1 MSTKWTDN
9 QLLAINARGGDVL
22 VSAAA
27 GSGKTAVLVERV
39 LQMLTDPV
47 SPISIDRLLIVTYT
61 RAAAAQLKERISAK
75 LSELILAHPDNRFYR
90 RQLLM
95 LPRAHISTVDSFCSD
110 ICREFFHE
118 LNIKRDY
125 KIAEQGQLSVLSAS
139 ALEETLN
146 QLYEERNPDFY
157 ELVRCFSNSKSDRGL
172 GENIIKL
179 YEFLRSHPFFDLW
192 LDQKLSYYTDFTSA
206 SDSIWGQVIL
216 KNAKRII
223 DYALTLS
230 EKNIETAEAEP
241 EFMSKVSTLLYRDK
255 NYFDALNNSFDT
267 VSWDELRELVYSFE
281 AGVLSARGYKE
292 HPVKLKI
299 SANRDILKS
308 CVSELK
314 ELFEASE
321 QRCVEDIKA
330 LHPVVSQMFK
340 CVRVYDEKYS
350 QLKAQKNLADFS
362 DVEHWALELLVKHNG
377 AEVEFTE
384 TATTIASRFDSVLV
398 DEYQDANE
406 VQDLIFKAVSKES
419 NLFIVGDAKQSI
431 YAFRQAMPEI
441 FINRKDTYPL
451 YSKDSDSYPAKIVLE
466 KNFRS
471 RVELTEYIN
480 FVFDRLMTKE
490 TGDIEYADGEGLV
503 SGASYTPTDIP
514 CAELHLIDADS
525 FDDEDAIALE
535 AQHIASVIYNEL
547 TNTTVKDGDGVRKC
561 TFGDIAILLRSGKK
575 NSALYVRELEKF
587 GIPATFE
594 STSSF
599 FDLPEIKLTLSVL
612 RVVDNPAQDIPLLST
627 MMSPMFGFTPD
638 DLAKIRADFRGG
650 TFYSAV
656 LRASETEDSKASAF
670 VDTIKNLRTLAV
682 TMTAEDF
689 INTLYEH
696 LGIIPVCACMG
707 GERAV
712 NNLRML
718 TEYAA
723 KFEQGMAKGVNAFV
737 SYLDKLIESGS
748 DLTAAENGGED
759 ILNAVRLMTVHSSK
773 GLEFPVC
780 ILAGTHKKFSTD
792 TTENVLLHS
801 HLGFAAKRRD
811 KESGVNFNTF
821 VRRAL
826 AMEKKQS
833 EMSEELRV
841 LYVALTRAK
850 EKLIMTAVKKNTQ
863 KYLST
868 LAGKLVSGD
877 FISPY
882 IVSGAKSI
890 CDWLFMTALLH
901 KNGTLLRGIAKAD
914 DMVYSLNTSMLSVK
928 VVDDIEFEKTEGE
941 VTRIKTF
948 DDDEKGIDELI
959 NKRFNFVYPY
969 EELCSLPLKVTA
981 SELTHMASR
990 KTFDKILPKPKF
1002 LADTKL
1008 TAAEKGTAMH
1018 KFLQFASFDLA
1029 RQNLELEV
1037 ERLKDIRLSPQETES
1052 LDLSK
1057 LKNFLNSEIVTDA
1070 IENPCYR
1077 EYRFTVNIPASL
1089 TGLTEDSET
1098 SVILQGA
1105 VDLLIF
1111 KDNKITIVDYKTDR
1125 VSSSDLL
1132 LERYQKQLS
1141 LYKEAVSACF
1151 ELPVSRCLI
1160 YSIHLGE
1167 YKEVLE

>member
-1 MSTKWTDN
+1 MSTRWTEN
-9 QLLAINARGGDVL
+9 QQLAINARGGDVL

-39 LQMLTDPV
+39 LRMLTDPQN
-47 SPISIDRLLIVTYT
+47 PIPIDRLLIVTYT
-61 RAAAAQLKERISAK
+61 RAAAAQLKDRISAK
-75 LSELILAHPDNRFYR
+75 LSELILAYPDNRFYR
-90 RQLLM
+90 RQLVM
-95 LPRAHISTVDSFCSD
+95 LSRAHISTVDSFCSD

-118 LNIKRDY
+118 LDIKRDY
-125 KIAEQGQLSVLSAS
+125 KIAEQGQLSVLSS
-139 ALEETLN
+139 QALEETLN

-157 ELVRCFSNSKSDRGL
+157 ELVKCFSNSKSDRGL
-172 GENIIKL
+172 GENILKL

-192 LDQKLSYYTDFTSA
+192 LDEKLSYYTGFTSA
-206 SDSIWGQVIL
+206 ADSIWGQVIL

-223 DYALTLS
+223 EYGLTLC
-230 EKNIETAEAEP
+230 ERTIETAEEEP
-241 EFMSKVSTLLYRDK
+241 EFMSKVSTLIYKDK
-255 NYFDALNNSFDT
+255 NYFEALNKAVNDNSWNEIRDA
-267 VSWDELRELVYSFE
+267 VYSFE
-281 AGVLSARGYKE
+281 TGVLSARGYKD
-292 HPVKLKI
+292 HPIKLKVA
-299 SANRDILKS
+299 ANRDILKA

-314 ELFEASE
+314 GLFEADE

-330 LHPVVSQMFK
+330 LYPVVSQMFR

-350 QLKAQKNLADFS
+350 GLKSAKNLADFS
-362 DVEHWALELLVKHNG
+362 DVEHWALELLVRLKG
-377 AEVEFTE
+377 STPEFTE
-384 TATTIASRFDSVLV
+384 TAKLIASRFDSVLV

-451 YSKDSDSYPAKIVLE
+451 YTPEEDLYPAKIMLE

-490 TGDIEYADGEGLV
+490 TGDIDYADGEGLV
-503 SGASYTPTDIP
+503 SGASYTPTDVP

-525 FDDEDAIALE
+525 FDDEDNIALE
-535 AQHIASVIYNEL
+535 AQHIASVIYSEL
-547 TNTTVKDGDGVRKC
+547 VNTNVKDGDSVRKC

-594 STSSF
+594 NTSSF
-599 FDLPEIKLTLSVL
+599 FDLPEIKLTLSIL
-612 RVVDNPAQDIPLLST
+612 RIIDNPAQDIPLLSA
-627 MMSPMFGFTPD
+627 MISPMFGFTAD
-638 DLAKIRADFRGG
+638 DLAKIRADYRKGS
-650 TFYSAV
+650 FYGAV
-656 LRASETEDSKASAF
+656 IKASEEKNSKAESF
-670 VDTIKNLRTLAV
+670 IETINTLRTLAV
-682 TMTAEDF
+682 TMTAEEF
-689 INTLYEH
+689 INTLYER
-696 LGIIPVCACMG
+696 LGIISVCACMG
-707 GERAV
+707 GEKAV

-723 KFEQGMAKGVNAFV
+723 GYEKGMSKGLNAFV
-737 SYLDKLIESGS
+737 SYLDKLIENGS
-748 DLTAAENGGED
+748 DLTAAESGGD
-759 ILNAVRLMTVHSSK
+759 DVLNAVRLMTVHSSK

-780 ILAGTHKKFSTD
+780 ILAGTHRKFSTD
-792 TTENVLLHS
+792 TNDNVLLHS

-811 KESGVNFNTF
+811 KKLGVSFNTF
-821 VRRAL
+821 VRKAL

-850 EKLIMTAVKKNTQ
+850 EKLIMTAVKKNTS
-863 KYLST
+863 KYLSN

-877 FISPY
+877 TISPY

-890 CDWLFMTALLH
+890 CDWLMMTALIH

-914 DMVYSLNTSMLSVK
+914 DLEYSLNSSMLSVK
-928 VVDDIEFEKTEGE
+928 VIDDIDFADTKGE
-941 VTRIKTF
+941 VTREISY
-948 DDDEKGIDELI
+948 DADAEGIDELI
-959 NKRFNFVYPY
+959 DKRFNFLYPHQ
-969 EELCSLPLKVTA
+969 ELCSLPLKVTA
-981 SELTHMASR
+981 SELSHMDSG
-990 KTFDKILPKPKF
+990 KTFERILPKPKF
-1002 LADTKL
+1002 MSDAEL

-1029 RQNLELEV
+1029 RQDLELEV
-1037 ERLKDIRLSPQETES
+1037 QRLTDIRLTPVEAKS
-1052 LDLSK
+1052 LDLIK
-1057 LKNFLNSEIVTDA
+1057 LRNFINSEIVTEA
-1070 IENPCYR
+1070 IDNLSYR
-1077 EYRFTVNIPASL
+1077 EYRFTVNIPANL
-1089 TGLTEDSET
+1089 TGLTDDSST

-1105 VDLLIF
+1105 VDLLII
-1111 KDNKITIVDYKTDR
+1111 KDNQITVVDYKTDR
-1125 VSSSDLL
+1125 VSSTDILA
-1132 LERYQKQLS
+1132 ERYSKQLS

-1167 YKEVLE
+1167 YKEV

>member
-39 LQMLTDPV
+39 LQMLTDSVNPV
-47 SPISIDRLLIVTYT
+47 SIDRLLIVTYT

-75 LSELILAHPDNRFYR
+75 LSELIMAYPDNRFYR

-146 QLYEERNPDFY
+146 QLYEEKNPDFY

-179 YEFLRSHPFFDLW
+179 YEFLRSHPFFDFW
-192 LDQKLSYYTDFTSA
+192 LDEKLSYYTDFTSA

-223 DYALTLS
+223 DYALTLA
-230 EKNIETAEAEP
+230 EKTIETAEEEP
-241 EFMSKVSTLLYRDK
+241 EFMSKVSALLFRDK
-255 NYFDALNNSFDT
+255 NYFENLSNSFNE
-267 VSWDELRELVYSFE
+267 VSWDEFRELVYSFE
-281 AGVLSARGYKE
+281 AGVLSARGYKD
-292 HPVKLKI
+292 HPIKLKV

-308 CVSELK
+308 CVTELK

-321 QRCVEDIKA
+321 QRCIDDIKA
-330 LHPVVSQMFK
+330 LYPVVSQMFR

-350 QLKAQKNLADFS
+350 QLKARKNLADFS

-377 AEVEFTE
+377 KNAEFTE
-384 TATTIASRFDSVLV
+384 TATMVASRFDSVLV

-451 YSKDSDSYPAKIVLE
+451 YSAHTDTYPAKIMLE

-480 FVFDRLMTKE
+480 FVFDRLMTRE
-490 TGDIEYADGEGLV
+490 TGDIEYADGEGLI

-525 FDDEDAIALE
+525 FDDEDSIALE
-535 AQHIASVIYNEL
+535 AQHIASIIRSEL
-547 TNTTVKDGDGVRKC
+547 KNTTVKDGDGVRKC

-594 STSSF
+594 SSSSF
-599 FDLPEIKLTLSVL
+599 FELPEIKLTLSVL
-612 RVVDNPAQDIPLLST
+612 RVIDNPAQDIPLLSS

-638 DLAKIRADFRGG
+638 DLAKIRADFRNG

-656 LRASETEDSKASAF
+656 LKASEEAGSKAESFIEA
-670 VDTIKNLRTLAV
+670 IKELRTLAV

-689 INTLYEH
+689 INTLYEK

-759 ILNAVRLMTVHSSK
+759 LLNAVRLMTVHSSK

-792 TTENVLLHS
+792 TTDNVLLHS
-801 HLGFAAKRRD
+801 HLGFAAKRRH

-826 AMEKKQS
+826 SMEKKQS

-890 CDWLFMTALLH
+890 SDWLFMTALLH

-914 DMVYSLNTSMLSVK
+914 DMVCSLNTSMLSVK
-928 VVDDIEFEKTEGE
+928 VIDDISFEKSEGE
-941 VTRIKTF
+941 VTRIITY
-948 DDDEKGIDELI
+948 DADSEGIDELI
-959 NKRFNFVYPY
+959 IKRFNFDYPY
-969 EELCSLPLKVTA
+969 QELCSLPLKVTA
-981 SELTHMASR
+981 SELTHMASG

-1002 LADTKL
+1002 LAESKL

-1029 RQNLELEV
+1029 RQNLESEV
-1037 ERLKDIRLSPQETES
+1037 ERLKDIRLTAQEAEA
-1052 LDLSK
+1052 LDLAK
-1057 LKNFLNSEIVTDA
+1057 LKRFMESDIVSDA

-1077 EYRFTVNIPASL
+1077 EYRFTVNIPANL
-1089 TGLTEDSET
+1089 TGLTADTET

-1105 VDLLIF
+1105 VDLLIV
-1111 KDNKITIVDYKTDR
+1111 KDNQITIVDYKTDR
-1125 VSSSDLL
+1125 VSSADLL
-1132 LERYQKQLS
+1132 LERYKKQLS
-1141 LYKEAVSACF
+1141 LYKKAVSACF

-1167 YKEVLE
+1167 YKEVSE

>member
-47 SPISIDRLLIVTYT
+47 SPVSIDRLLIVTYT
-61 RAAAAQLKERISAK
+61 RAAAAQLKERISQK
-75 LSELILAHPDNRFYR
+75 LSELIMSHPENRFYR

-125 KIAEQGQLSVLSAS
+125 KIAEQGQLSVLSAT

-146 QLYEERNPDFY
+146 QLYEEKNPDFY
-157 ELVRCFSNSKSDRGL
+157 ELVRCFSNSKSDRSL

-192 LDQKLSYYTDFTSA
+192 LDEKLSYYTDFTSA
-206 SDSIWGQVIL
+206 ADSIWGQVIL

-230 EKNIETAEAEP
+230 EKNIETAEVEP

-255 NYFDALNNSFDT
+255 NYFDILNNSFDSA
-267 VSWDELRELVYSFE
+267 SWDELRDLVYSFE

-292 HPVKLKI
+292 HPVKLKV

-321 QRCVEDIKA
+321 QRCIEDIKA
-330 LHPVVSQMFK
+330 LYPVVSQMFR

-350 QLKAQKNLADFS
+350 HLKALKNLADFS

-377 AEVEFTE
+377 NDVEFTE
-384 TATTIASRFDSVLV
+384 TATTIALRFDSVLV

-406 VQDLIFKAVSKES
+406 VQDLIFKAVSKDS

-451 YSKDSDSYPAKIVLE
+451 YSKTADSYPAKIILE

-503 SGASYTPTDIP
+503 SGATYTPTDIP

-525 FDDEDAIALE
+525 FDDEDSIALE
-535 AQHIASVIYNEL
+535 AQHIASVIHSEL
-547 TNTTVKDGDGVRKC
+547 KNTTVKDGDGVRKC

-575 NSALYVRELEKF
+575 NSALYVRELEKY

-599 FDLPEIKLTLSVL
+599 FELPEIKLTLSVL
-612 RVVDNPAQDIPLLST
+612 RVIDNPAQDIPLLSA

-638 DLAKIRADFRGG
+638 DLAKIRAEFKSG

-656 LRASETEDSKASAF
+656 LKASEAEGSKAETF
-670 VDTIKNLRTLAV
+670 IKSIKDLRTLAV

-696 LGIIPVCACMG
+696 LGIIPICACMG

-723 KFEQGMAKGVNAFV
+723 KFEQGMSKGVNAFV

-748 DLTAAENGGED
+748 DLTAAENSGDD

-811 KESGVNFNTF
+811 IESGANFNTF

-826 AMEKKQS
+826 SMEKKQS

-901 KNGTLLRGIAKAD
+901 KNGTLLRGLAKAD

-928 VVDDIEFEKTEGE
+928 VIDDIKFEKTEGE
-941 VTRIKTF
+941 VTRIITY
-948 DDDEKGIDELI
+948 DADEEGIEQLI
-959 NKRFNFVYPY
+959 DKRFNFVYPY

-981 SELTHMASR
+981 SELTHMASG

-1002 LADTKL
+1002 FADSKL

-1037 ERLKDIRLSPQETES
+1037 ERLKGIRLSPQEAES
-1052 LDLSK
+1052 LDLAK
-1057 LKNFLNSEIVTDA
+1057 LKNFLNSEIVSDA
-1070 IENPCYR
+1070 IENPSYR
-1077 EYRFTVNIPASL
+1077 EYRFTVNIPANL

-1105 VDLLIF
+1105 VDLLII
-1111 KDNKITIVDYKTDR
+1111 KNDEITIIDYKTDR

-1141 LYKEAVSACF
+1141 LYKKAVSACF

-1167 YKEVLE
+1167 YKEVSE

>member
-1 MSTKWTDN
+1 MSTKWTNN

-39 LQMLTDPV
+39 LRMLTDPENPV
-47 SPISIDRLLIVTYT
+47 SIDRLLIVTYT
-61 RAAAAQLKERISAK
+61 RAAAAQLKERISQK
-75 LSELILAHPDNRFYR
+75 LSELILAYPDNRFYR
-90 RQLLM
+90 RQLFM

-118 LNIKRDY
+118 LQIKRDY
-125 KIAEQGQLSVLSAS
+125 KIAEQGQLSVLSAA

-192 LDQKLSYYTDFTSA
+192 LDQKISYYTDFTSA
-206 SDSIWGQVIL
+206 SDSIWGRVIL

-223 DYALTLS
+223 EYAMTLS
-230 EKNIETAEAEP
+230 TKTIEVAEQEP
-241 EFMSKVSTLLYRDK
+241 EFMAKVSTLLYRDK
-255 NYFDALNNSFDT
+255 SYFEALENSFET
-267 VSWDELRELVYSFE
+267 SSWDELRDLIYSFE
-281 AGVLSARGYKE
+281 AGVLNARGYKE
-292 HPVKLKI
+292 HPVKLKVA
-299 SANRDILKS
+299 ANRDILKS

-321 QRCVEDIKA
+321 QRCVDDIKS
-330 LHPVVSQMFK
+330 LYPVVSQMFK
-340 CVRVYDEKYS
+340 CVRVYDEKYT
-350 QLKAQKNLADFS
+350 QQKANKNLADFS
-362 DVEHWALELLVKHNG
+362 DVEHWALELLVKLRG
-377 AEVEFTE
+377 EEVEFTE

-451 YSKDSDSYPAKIVLE
+451 YTAEADTYPAKIMLE

-471 RVELTEYIN
+471 RVELTDYIN

-525 FDDEDAIALE
+525 FDDEDGIALE
-535 AQHIASVIYNEL
+535 AQHIASVIHREL
-547 TNTTVKDGDGVRKC
+547 RNTTVKDGDNIRKC

-587 GIPATFE
+587 GVPATFE
-594 STSSF
+594 SSSSF
-599 FDLPEIKLTLSVL
+599 FELPEIKLTLSVL
-612 RVVDNPAQDIPLLST
+612 RVIDNPAQDIPLLSA

-638 DLAKIRADFRGG
+638 DLAKIRAEFRNG

-656 LRASETEDSKASAF
+656 LKAAEKEGSKAYKFA
-670 VDTIKNLRTLAV
+670 DTIKNLRTLAV

-689 INTLYEH
+689 INTLYEY
-696 LGIIPVCACMG
+696 LGIIPICACMG

-712 NNLRML
+712 NNLRIL

-723 KFEQGMAKGVNAFV
+723 KFEQGMAKGINAFV

-748 DLTAAENGGED
+748 DLTAAENSGDD

-792 TTENVLLHS
+792 TTDNVLLHS

-811 KESGVNFNTF
+811 KETGASFNTF
-821 VRRAL
+821 VRKAL
-826 AMEKKQS
+826 SMEKKQS

-850 EKLIMTAVKKNTQ
+850 EKLIMTAVKKNTS

-882 IVSGAKSI
+882 IVSGAKAI

-901 KNGTLLRGIAKAD
+901 KDSTLLRGIAKAE
-914 DMVYSLNTSMLSVK
+914 DMEYSLNGSMLSVK
-928 VVDDIEFEKTEGE
+928 VVDDIDFEKTEGE
-941 VTRIKTF
+941 VTRITTY
-948 DDDEKGIDELI
+948 DADAEGIDEVI
-959 NKRFNFVYPY
+959 NKRFNFIYPY
-969 EELCSLPLKVTA
+969 KELCSLPLKVTA
-981 SELTHMASR
+981 SELTHMDSG
-990 KTFDKILPKPKF
+990 KNFEKILPKPKF
-1002 LADTKL
+1002 LADSKL

-1029 RQNLELEV
+1029 KADLELEV
-1037 ERLKDIRLSPQETES
+1037 QRLTDIRLSPQEAQS
-1052 LDLSK
+1052 LDLAK
-1057 LKNFLNSEIVTDA
+1057 LRRFIQSEIVTDA
-1070 IENPCYR
+1070 MENQTYR
-1077 EYRFTVNIPASL
+1077 EYRFTVNIPANL

-1105 VDLLIF
+1105 VDLLII
-1111 KDNKITIVDYKTDR
+1111 KDNQITIVDYKTDR
-1125 VSSSDLL
+1125 VSSADMLV
-1132 LERYQKQLS
+1132 ERYQKQLS

-1167 YKEVLE
+1167 YKEV

>member
-39 LQMLTDPV
+39 LRMLTDPINPV
-47 SPISIDRLLIVTYT
+47 SIDRLLIVTYT
-61 RAAAAQLKERISAK
+61 RAAAAQLKDRISTK

-90 RQLLM
+90 RQLVL

-110 ICREFFHE
+110 LCREFFHE
-118 LNIKRDY
+118 LDITRDY
-125 KIAEQGQLSVLSAS
+125 KIAEQGQLSVLSSA

-146 QLYEERNPDFY
+146 ELYEERNPDFY

-172 GENIIKL
+172 GENVLKL
-179 YEFLRSHPFFDLW
+179 YEFLRSHPFFDAW
-192 LDQKLSYYTDFTSA
+192 LDEKLSYYTDFTSA
-206 SDSIWGQVIL
+206 ADSIWGQVIL

-223 DYALTLS
+223 EYGLS
-230 EKNIETAEAEP
+230 LAEKTISVAEEEP
-241 EFMSKVSTLLYRDK
+241 ELLSKVSTLLYGDK
-255 NYFDALNNSFDT
+255 KYFEALAEAIDT
-267 VSWDELRELVYSFE
+267 KSWDEIRDLVYSFQT
-281 AGVLSARGYKE
+281 GVLNARGYKE
-292 HPVKLKI
+292 HPVKLKVA
-299 SANRDILKS
+299 SNRDILKS

-314 ELFEASE
+314 GLFESDE
-321 QRCVEDIKA
+321 NRCVEDIKA
-330 LHPVVSQMFK
+330 LYPVVSQMFK
-340 CVRVYDEKYS
+340 CVRVYDKKYTE
-350 QLKAQKNLADFS
+350 QKKLKNLADFS
-362 DVEHWALELLVKHNG
+362 DVEHWALELLVKHSENG
-377 AEVEFTE
+377 VDFTE
-384 TATTIASRFDSVLV
+384 TATTVASRFDSVLV

-451 YSKDSDSYPAKIVLE
+451 YSADADSYPAKIMLE

-471 RVELTEYIN
+471 RVELTDYIN

-490 TGDIEYADGEGLV
+490 TGDIDYIDGEGLV
-503 SGASYTPTDIP
+503 SGASYTPTDTP

-525 FDDEDAIALE
+525 FDDEDNITLE
-535 AQHIASVIYNEL
+535 AQHIASIIRKEL
-547 TNTTVKDGDGVRKC
+547 YETTVKDGDGVRKC
-561 TFGDIAILLRSGKK
+561 TYGDIAVLLRSGKK

-594 STSSF
+594 SSSSF

-612 RVVDNPAQDIPLLST
+612 RVIDNPAQDIPLLST
-627 MMSPMFGFTPD
+627 MLSPMFGFTPD
-638 DLAKIRADFRGG
+638 DMASIRANCRKGSLYG
-650 TFYSAV
+650 AV
-656 LRASETEDSKASAF
+656 LKAAEEEGSKAQSF
-670 VDTIKNLRTLAV
+670 IDTVDTLRTLAV

-712 NNLRML
+712 GNLRML

-723 KFEQGMAKGVNAFV
+723 KFEQGMAKGINAFV
-737 SYLDKLIESGS
+737 SYLDKLIESGC
-748 DLTAAENGGED
+748 DLTAAESGGDD

-780 ILAGTHKKFSTD
+780 ILAGTHRKFSTD
-792 TTENVLLHS
+792 TTDNVLLHS

-811 KESGVNFNTF
+811 KEMGVNFNTF
-821 VRRAL
+821 VRKAL

-850 EKLIMTAVKKNTQ
+850 EKLIMTAVKKNTA
-863 KYLST
+863 KYLS
-868 LAGKLVSGD
+868 GISSKLLSGD
-877 FISPY
+877 SISPY
-882 IVSGAKSI
+882 VVSGAKAI
-890 CDWLFMTALLH
+890 CDWLFMTSLLH
-901 KNGTLLRGIAKAD
+901 KDATLLRGIAKAD
-914 DMVYSLNTSMLSVK
+914 NLEYSNNSSMLSVK
-928 VVDDIEFEKTEGE
+928 VIDDIVFEDTEGE
-941 VTRIKTF
+941 VAHIVTYDADAK
-948 DDDEKGIDELI
+948 DIDEVI
-959 NKRFNFVYPY
+959 DKRFNFIYPHK
-969 EELCSLPLKVTA
+969 ELCSLPLKVTA
-981 SELTHMASR
+981 SELSHIKSG
-990 KTFDKILPKPKF
+990 KTFEKILSKPRF
-1002 LADTKL
+1002 LSSSKL

-1018 KFLQFASFDLA
+1018 KFLQFANFDLA
-1029 RQNLELEV
+1029 RQDLDLEIR
-1037 ERLKDIRLSPQETES
+1037 RLTDIRLSEAESQS
-1052 LDLSK
+1052 LDTDK
-1057 LKNFLNSEIVTDA
+1057 LKRFLQSDIITDA
-1070 IENPCYR
+1070 INNQTYR

-1089 TGLTEDSET
+1089 TELTDDSET
-1098 SVILQGA
+1098 TVILQGA
-1105 VDLLIF
+1105 VDLLIV
-1111 KDNKITIVDYKTDR
+1111 KDNEITIVDYKTDR
-1125 VSSSDLL
+1125 VDSTDIL
-1132 LERYQKQLS
+1132 LERYHKQLS

-1151 ELPVSRCLI
+1151 ELPISRCLI

-1167 YKEVLE
+1167 YKEVLK

>member
-39 LQMLTDPV
+39 LRMLTDPV
-47 SPISIDRLLIVTYT
+47 NPVSIDRLLIVTYT
-61 RAAAAQLKERISAK
+61 RAAAAQLKERISQK
-75 LSELILAHPDNRFYR
+75 LSELILAYPDNRFYR
-90 RQLLM
+90 HQLVL

-110 ICREFFHE
+110 LCREFFHE
-118 LNIKRDY
+118 LDITRDY
-125 KIAEQGQLSVLSAS
+125 KIAEQGQLSVLSAA

-146 QLYEERNPDFY
+146 QLYEQRDPDFY

-172 GENIIKL
+172 GENVLKL
-179 YEFLRSHPFFDLW
+179 YEFLRSHPFFDVW
-192 LDQKLSYYTDFTSA
+192 LDEKLSYYTDFTSA
-206 SDSIWGQVIL
+206 ADSIWGQVIL

-223 DYALTLS
+223 EYGLS
-230 EKNIETAEAEP
+230 LAIKTIETAEQEP
-241 EFMSKVSTLLYRDK
+241 ELMSKVSTLLYRDK
-255 NYFDALNNSFDT
+255 AYFVSLSEAIATAPWDT
-267 VSWDELRELVYSFE
+267 LRQLIYSFE
-281 AGVLSARGYKE
+281 AGVLNARGYKE

-299 SANRDILKS
+299 AANRDILKS
-308 CVSELK
+308 CVAELK
-314 ELFEASE
+314 GLFEADE
-321 QRCVEDIKA
+321 CRCVEDIKA
-330 LHPVVSQMFK
+330 LYPVVSQMFK
-340 CVRVYDEKYS
+340 CVKLYDEKYS
-350 QLKAQKNLADFS
+350 QQKKLKNLADFS
-362 DVEHWALELLVKHNG
+362 DVEHWALELLVKHSEG
-377 AEVEFTE
+377 SVKFTD
-384 TATTIASRFDSVLV
+384 TASIIASRFDSVLV

-451 YSKDSDSYPAKIVLE
+451 YTAEADIYPAKIMLE

-471 RVELTEYIN
+471 RVELTEYVN

-490 TGDIEYADGEGLV
+490 TGDIDYIDGEGLV
-503 SGASYTPTDIP
+503 SGASYTPTDVP

-525 FDDEDAIALE
+525 FDDEDNIALE
-535 AQHIASVIYNEL
+535 AQHIASVIMKEL
-547 TNTTVKDGDGVRKC
+547 AETTIKDGDNVRKL

-594 STSSF
+594 SSSGF

-612 RVVDNPAQDIPLLST
+612 RVIDNPSQDIPLLSS
-627 MMSPMFGFTPD
+627 MLSPMFGFTPD
-638 DLAKIRADFRGG
+638 DLAKIRSNCRKG
-650 TFYSAV
+650 TLYGAV
-656 LRASETEDSKASAF
+656 LKAADEDFPKAKAFIET
-670 VDTIKNLRTLAV
+670 VNTLRTLAV

-689 INTLYEH
+689 LNTLYEH

-707 GERAV
+707 GEKAV
-712 NNLRML
+712 SNLRML

-723 KFEQGMAKGVNAFV
+723 KYEQGMTKGINAFV
-737 SYLDKLIESGS
+737 SYLDRLIENGS
-748 DLTAAENGGED
+748 DLTAAEGGGD
-759 ILNAVRLMTVHSSK
+759 NIQNAVRLMTVHSSK
-773 GLEFPVC
+773 GLEFPLC

-792 TTENVLLHS
+792 TTDNVLLHS

-811 KESGVNFNTF
+811 KDLGASFNTF
-821 VRRAL
+821 VRKAL

-850 EKLIMTAVKKNTQ
+850 EKLIMTAVKKNTS

-868 LAGKLVSGD
+868 LASKLISKDTV
-877 FISPY
+877 SPY

-901 KNGTLLRGIAKAD
+901 KDATLLRGIAKAD
-914 DMVYSLNTSMLSVK
+914 GLQYSDNSSMLSVK
-928 VVDDIEFEKTEGE
+928 VIDDIDFDDTDGE
-941 VTRIKTF
+941 VTREVTY
-948 DDDEKGIDELI
+948 DMDAENIDEVI
-959 NKRFNFVYPY
+959 EKRFNFVYPHA
-969 EELCSLPLKVTA
+969 ELCLLPLKVTA
-981 SELTHMASR
+981 SELSHMHSGKA
-990 KTFDKILPKPKF
+990 FEKILAKPRF
-1002 LADTKL
+1002 LSGEKL

-1029 RQNLELEV
+1029 RKDLKLEV
-1037 ERLKDIRLSPQETES
+1037 ERLTNMRLTPLEAQS
-1052 LDLSK
+1052 LDLHK
-1057 LKNFLNSEIVTDA
+1057 LEKFLESDLITDA
-1070 IENPCYR
+1070 INSDNQCYR

-1089 TGLTEDSET
+1089 TGFTEDHET

-1105 VDLLIF
+1105 VDLLIV
-1111 KDNKITIVDYKTDR
+1111 KDGKITIVDYKTDR
-1125 VSSSDLL
+1125 VSSVDVLY
-1132 LERYQKQLS
+1132 ERYQKQLS

-1151 ELPVSRCLI
+1151 ELPISRCLI

-1167 YKEVLE
+1167 YKEV

>member
-61 RAAAAQLKERISAK
+61 RAAAAQLKERISQK

-139 ALEETLN
+139 ALEETLTE
-146 QLYEERNPDFY
+146 LYEEHNPDFY

-192 LDQKLSYYTDFTSA
+192 LDQKLSYYTDFATA

-223 DYALTLS
+223 DYAFTLS

-255 NYFDALNNSFDT
+255 NYFEALNSSFNQ

-292 HPVKLKI
+292 HPVKIKV
-299 SANRDILKS
+299 SANRDILKA

-330 LHPVVSQMFK
+330 LRPVVSQMFK

-350 QLKAQKNLADFS
+350 ELKARKNLADFS

-377 AEVEFTE
+377 NDAQFTE

-451 YSKDSDSYPAKIVLE
+451 YSKDSDSYPAKIILE

-490 TGDIEYADGEGLV
+490 TGDIEYADGEGLI
-503 SGASYTPTDIP
+503 SGATYTPTDIP

-525 FDDEDAIALE
+525 FDDEDSIALE
-535 AQHIASVIYNEL
+535 AQHIASVIHSEL
-547 TNTTVKDGDGVRKC
+547 KNTTVKEGDGVRKC

-575 NSALYVRELEKF
+575 NSALYVRELEKY

-594 STSSF
+594 SSSSF

-612 RVVDNPAQDIPLLST
+612 RVIDNPAQDIPLLSS

-638 DLAKIRADFRGG
+638 DLAKIRANFRNG

-656 LRASETEDSKASAF
+656 LKASEEAGSKANSF
-670 VDTIKNLRTLAV
+670 IEVIKELRTLAV

-689 INTLYEH
+689 LNTLYEK
-696 LGIIPVCACMG
+696 LGIIPICACMG

-748 DLTAAENGGED
+748 DLTAAENSGED

-811 KESGVNFNTF
+811 KETGVNFNTF

-826 AMEKKQS
+826 SMEKKQS

-901 KNGTLLRGIAKAD
+901 KSGTVLRGLAKAD

-928 VVDDIEFEKTEGE
+928 VIDNIKFEKSEDE

-948 DDDEKGIDELI
+948 DADEEGIEQLI
-959 NKRFNFVYPY
+959 DKRFNFVYPY

-981 SELTHMASR
+981 SELTHMASG

-1002 LADTKL
+1002 LADNKL
-1008 TAAEKGTAMH
+1008 SAAEKGTAMH
-1018 KFLQFASFDLA
+1018 KFLQFASLDLA
-1029 RQNLELEV
+1029 RQDLELEV
-1037 ERLKDIRLSPQETES
+1037 ERLKNIRLTPQEAES
-1052 LDLSK
+1052 LDLTK
-1057 LKNFLNSEIVTDA
+1057 LRNFLQSEIVTDA
-1070 IENPCYR
+1070 IENPSYR
-1077 EYRFTVNIPASL
+1077 EYRFTVNIPANL
-1089 TGLTEDSET
+1089 TGFTEDSET

-1105 VDLLIF
+1105 VDLLII
-1111 KDNKITIVDYKTDR
+1111 KDEKITIVDYKTDR
-1125 VSSSDLL
+1125 VSSSDVL
-1132 LERYQKQLS
+1132 LERYSKQLS
-1141 LYKEAVSACF
+1141 LYKKAVSACF
-1151 ELPVSRCLI
+1151 ELPVSRCII
-1160 YSIHLGE
+1160 YSIYLGE
-1167 YKEVLE
+1167 YKEVSE

>member
-9 QLLAINARGGDVL
+9 QLLAINARRGDVL

-47 SPISIDRLLIVTYT
+47 NPVSIDRLLIVTYT
-61 RAAAAQLKERISAK
+61 RAAAAQLKERINAK
-75 LSELILAHPDNRFYR
+75 LSELILAYPDNRFYR
-90 RQLLM
+90 RQLL
-95 LPRAHISTVDSFCSD
+95 LLNRAHISTVDSFCSD

-125 KIAEQGQLSVLSAS
+125 KISEQGQLSVLSAN
-139 ALEETLN
+139 AMEETLN

-157 ELVRCFSNSKSDRGL
+157 ELVRCFSNSKSDKGL
-172 GENIIKL
+172 SENILKL

-192 LDQKLSYYTDFTSA
+192 LSEKLSYYTDFSTA
-206 SDSIWGQVIL
+206 TNSIWGQVIL

-223 DYALTLS
+223 DYALNLA
-230 EKNIETAEAEP
+230 EKTIIIAEEEP
-241 EFMSKVSTLLYRDK
+241 EFMAKVSALLLRDK
-255 NYFDALNNSFDT
+255 NYFQNLSEKFSL
-267 VSWDELRELVYSFE
+267 VSWDEFRELVYSFE
-281 AGVLSARGYKE
+281 AGVLNARGYKE
-292 HPVKLKI
+292 HPIKLKI
-299 SANRDILKS
+299 AANRDILKS

-314 ELFEASE
+314 GLFEASE
-321 QRCVEDIKA
+321 ERCVEDIKA
-330 LHPVVSQMFK
+330 LYPIVSQMFR
-340 CVRVYDEKYS
+340 CVKVYDEKYTQQKMS
-350 QLKAQKNLADFS
+350 KNLADFS

-377 AEVEFTE
+377 KGVEFTK
-384 TATTIASRFDSVLV
+384 TAAVIASRFDSVLV

-451 YSKDSDSYPAKIVLE
+451 YSEEADLYPAKIMLE

-471 RVELTEYIN
+471 RVELTDYIN

-490 TGDIEYADGEGLV
+490 TGDINYADGEGLI
-503 SGASYTPTDIP
+503 SGASYEPADNP

-525 FDDEDAIALE
+525 FDDEDLIALE
-535 AQHIASVIYNEL
+535 AQHIASIIHSEL
-547 TNTTVKDGDGVRKC
+547 QNTLVKDGDSLRKC

-594 STSSF
+594 SSSSF

-612 RVVDNPAQDIPLLST
+612 RVIDNPAQDIPLLSA

-638 DLAKIRADFRGG
+638 DLAKIRAEFRKGS
-650 TFYSAV
+650 FYSAV
-656 LRASETEDSKASAF
+656 LKASEQEDSKVCEF
-670 VDTIKNLRTLAV
+670 VSIIKNLRILAV

-689 INTLYEH
+689 LNTLYER
-696 LGIIPVCACMG
+696 LGITSICACMG
-707 GERAV
+707 GQRAV

-723 KFEQGMAKGVNAFV
+723 NFEKGMAKGINAFV
-737 SYLDKLIESGS
+737 SYLDKLIECGS

-759 ILNAVRLMTVHSSK
+759 VLNAVRLMTVHSSK

-792 TTENVLLHS
+792 TTDNVLLHS
-801 HLGFAAKRRD
+801 HLGFAAKRRE
-811 KESGVNFNTF
+811 KSLGASFNTF
-821 VRRAL
+821 VRKAL
-826 AMEKKQS
+826 AIEKKQS
-833 EMSEELRV
+833 EISEELRV

-868 LAGKLVSGD
+868 LAGKLLSGD

-882 IVSGAKSI
+882 VVSGAKSI

-901 KNGTLLRGIAKAD
+901 KDGNLLRGIAKAD
-914 DMVYSLNTSMLSVK
+914 DMEYSLNSSMLSVK
-928 VVDDIEFEKTEGE
+928 VVDDIAFEKTDNE
-941 VTRIKTF
+941 VIRAITY
-948 DDDEKGIDELI
+948 DSDAEGIDEVI

-969 EELCSLPLKVTA
+969 RELCSLPLKVTA
-981 SELTHMASR
+981 SELTHMNSSEI
-990 KTFDKILPKPKF
+990 FEKILPKPKF
-1002 LADTKL
+1002 LADSKL
-1008 TAAEKGTAMH
+1008 TAAEKGSAMH

-1029 RQNLELEV
+1029 REDLELEV
-1037 ERLKDIRLSPQETES
+1037 ERLKDIRLSLQEAES
-1052 LDLSK
+1052 LDLTK
-1057 LKNFLNSEIVTDA
+1057 LKRFIESDIVSDA
-1070 IENPCYR
+1070 LENTCYR
-1077 EYRFTVNIPASL
+1077 EYRFTVNIPANL

-1105 VDLLIF
+1105 VDLLII
-1111 KDNKITIVDYKTDR
+1111 KDGKITIVDYKTDR
-1125 VSSSDLL
+1125 VSSFDILF
-1132 LERYQKQLS
+1132 ERYKKQLS

-1167 YKEVLE
+1167 YKEVL

>member
-39 LQMLTDPV
+39 LRMLTDPENPV
-47 SPISIDRLLIVTYT
+47 SIDRLLIVTYT
-61 RAAAAQLKERISAK
+61 RAAAAQLKERISQK
-75 LSELILAHPDNRFYR
+75 LSELILAYPDNRFYR

-118 LNIKRDY
+118 LQIKRDY
-125 KIAEQGQLSVLSAS
+125 KIAEQGQLSVLSAT

-172 GENIIKL
+172 GENIVKL

-206 SDSIWGQVIL
+206 SDSIWGKVIL

-230 EKNIETAEAEP
+230 EKTLEVAEQEP
-241 EFMSKVSTLLYRDK
+241 EFMAKVSTLLYRDK
-255 NYFDALNNSFDT
+255 NYFESLENSFEK
-267 VSWDELRELVYSFE
+267 VSWNELRDLIYSFE
-281 AGVLSARGYKE
+281 AGVLNARGYKE
-292 HPVKLKI
+292 HPIKLKVA
-299 SANRDILKS
+299 ANRDILKS

-330 LHPVVSQMFK
+330 LYPVVSQMFK
-340 CVRVYDEKYS
+340 CVRVYDERYS

-362 DVEHWALELLVKHNG
+362 DVEHWALELLVKLNG
-377 AEVEFTE
+377 EEAEFTK
-384 TATTIASRFDSVLV
+384 TATVIASRFDSVLV

-406 VQDLIFKAVSKES
+406 VQDLIFKAVSKDS

-451 YSKDSDSYPAKIVLE
+451 YSADDDTYPAKIMLE

-503 SGASYTPTDIP
+503 SGASYAPADIP

-525 FDDEDAIALE
+525 FDDEDSIALE
-535 AQHIASVIYNEL
+535 AQHIASVIHKEL
-547 TNTTVKDGDGVRKC
+547 RNTTVKDGDGIRKC

-594 STSSF
+594 SSSSF
-599 FDLPEIKLTLSVL
+599 FELPEIKLVLSVL
-612 RVVDNPAQDIPLLST
+612 RVIDNPAQDIPLLSC

-656 LRASETEDSKASAF
+656 LKAAEKEGSKVFEFSN
-670 VDTIKNLRTLAV
+670 TIKNLRTLAV

-696 LGIIPVCACMG
+696 LGIIPICACMG

-712 NNLRML
+712 NNLRIL

-723 KFEQGMAKGVNAFV
+723 KFEQGMAKGINAFV

-748 DLTAAENGGED
+748 DLAAAENGGD
-759 ILNAVRLMTVHSSK
+759 GILNAVRIMTVHSSK

-792 TTENVLLHS
+792 TTDNVLLHS

-811 KESGVNFNTF
+811 KETGVNFNTF
-821 VRRAL
+821 VRKAL
-826 AMEKKQS
+826 SMEKKQS

-850 EKLIMTAVKKNTQ
+850 EKLIMTAVKKNTS

-868 LAGKLVSGD
+868 LAGKLVSRD

-882 IVSGAKSI
+882 IVSGAKAI

-901 KNGTLLRGIAKAD
+901 KDATLLRGIAKAE
-914 DMVYSLNTSMLSVK
+914 DMEYSLNSSMLSVK
-928 VVDDIEFEKTEGE
+928 VVDNIDFEKNDGE
-941 VTRIKTF
+941 VARIITY
-948 DDDEKGIDELI
+948 DADAEGIDEVI
-959 NKRFNFVYPY
+959 NKRFNFIYPY
-969 EELCSLPLKVTA
+969 KELCSLPLKVTA
-981 SELTHMASR
+981 SELTHMDSG
-990 KTFDKILPKPKF
+990 KTFEKTLPKPKF
-1002 LADTKL
+1002 MADSKL

-1029 RQNLELEV
+1029 RADLELEV
-1037 ERLKDIRLSPQETES
+1037 QRLTDIRLSPQEAES
-1052 LDLSK
+1052 LDVAK
-1057 LKNFLNSEIVTDA
+1057 LRRFIESEIVTDA
-1070 IENPCYR
+1070 IENQTYR
-1077 EYRFTVNIPASL
+1077 EYRFTVNIPANL

-1105 VDLLIF
+1105 VDLLII
-1111 KDNKITIVDYKTDR
+1111 KDNQITIVDYKTDR
-1125 VSSSDLL
+1125 VSSADILV
-1132 LERYQKQLS
+1132 ERYKKQLS

-1167 YKEVLE
+1167 YKEV

>member
-39 LQMLTDPV
+39 LQMLTDSVNPV
-47 SPISIDRLLIVTYT
+47 SIDRLLIVTYT

-75 LSELILAHPDNRFYR
+75 LSELIMAYPDNRFYR

-146 QLYEERNPDFY
+146 QLYEEKNPDFY

-179 YEFLRSHPFFDLW
+179 YEFLRSHPFFDFW
-192 LDQKLSYYTDFTSA
+192 LDEKLSYYTDFTSA

-223 DYALTLS
+223 DYALTLA
-230 EKNIETAEAEP
+230 EKTIETAEEEP
-241 EFMSKVSTLLYRDK
+241 EFMSKVSALLFRDK
-255 NYFDALNNSFDT
+255 TYFENLSNSFNE
-267 VSWDELRELVYSFE
+267 VSWDEFRELVYSFE
-281 AGVLSARGYKE
+281 AGVLSARGYKD
-292 HPVKLKI
+292 HPIKLKV

-308 CVSELK
+308 CVTELK

-321 QRCVEDIKA
+321 QRCIDDIKA
-330 LHPVVSQMFK
+330 LYPVVSQMFR

-350 QLKAQKNLADFS
+350 QLKARKNLADFS

-377 AEVEFTE
+377 KNAEFTE
-384 TATTIASRFDSVLV
+384 TATMVASRFDSVLV

-451 YSKDSDSYPAKIVLE
+451 YSAHTDTYPAKIMLE

-480 FVFDRLMTKE
+480 FVFDRLMTRE
-490 TGDIEYADGEGLV
+490 TGDIEYADGEGLI
-503 SGASYTPTDIP
+503 SGVSYTPTDIP

-525 FDDEDAIALE
+525 FDDEDSIALE
-535 AQHIASVIYNEL
+535 AQHIASIIHSEL
-547 TNTTVKDGDGVRKC
+547 KNTTVKDGDGVRKC

-594 STSSF
+594 SSSSF
-599 FDLPEIKLTLSVL
+599 FELPEIKLTLSVL
-612 RVVDNPAQDIPLLST
+612 RVIDNPAQDIPLLSS

-638 DLAKIRADFRGG
+638 DLAKIRADFRNG

-656 LRASETEDSKASAF
+656 LKASEEAGSKAESFIEA
-670 VDTIKNLRTLAV
+670 IKELRTLAV

-689 INTLYEH
+689 INTLYEK

-759 ILNAVRLMTVHSSK
+759 LLNAVRLMTVHSSK

-792 TTENVLLHS
+792 TTDNVLLHS
-801 HLGFAAKRRD
+801 HLGFAAKRRH

-826 AMEKKQS
+826 SMEKKQS

-890 CDWLFMTALLH
+890 SDWLFMTALLH

-928 VVDDIEFEKTEGE
+928 VIDDISFEKSEGE
-941 VTRIKTF
+941 VTRIITY
-948 DDDEKGIDELI
+948 DADSEGIDELI
-959 NKRFNFVYPY
+959 TKRFNFDYPY
-969 EELCSLPLKVTA
+969 QELCSLPLKVTA
-981 SELTHMASR
+981 SELTHMASG

-1002 LADTKL
+1002 LAESKL

-1029 RQNLELEV
+1029 RQNLESEV
-1037 ERLKDIRLSPQETES
+1037 ERLKDIRLTAQEAEA
-1052 LDLSK
+1052 LDLAK
-1057 LKNFLNSEIVTDA
+1057 LRRFMESDIVTDA

-1077 EYRFTVNIPASL
+1077 EYRFTVNIPANL
-1089 TGLTEDSET
+1089 TGLTADTET

-1105 VDLLIF
+1105 VDLLIV
-1111 KDNKITIVDYKTDR
+1111 KDNQITIVDYKTDR
-1125 VSSSDLL
+1125 VSSADLL
-1132 LERYQKQLS
+1132 LERYKKQLS
-1141 LYKEAVSACF
+1141 LYKKAVSACF

-1167 YKEVLE
+1167 YKEVSE